1 MAQNKSASTGASWT
15 SAQAYVLATICLVV
29 GIAVGYLAR
38 GSAGSE
44 SRPQTG
50 AAPAA
55 SAGAGT
61 STAEPTPEQMQ
72 KMASAQVAP
81 ILAQLQSSPNDP
93 KLLAEAGNVY
103 YDTQQYKEAID
114 YYSRALKVQPRNAD
128 IRTDLGT
135 AYFYLG
141 DSDRAL
147 KEFDIAL
154 RDDPRHGQTMFNKG
168 MVLWQGKNNPEAAVA
183 TWEKLLKTIPDYP
196 ERSRVEEAI
205 NRAKQHTGIKPG
217 TKTDKPA
224 SM

>member
-1 MAQNKSASTGASWT
+1 MAQNKTASTGASWT

-55 SAGAGT
+55 PASASA

-72 KMASAQVAP
+72 KMASAQAAP

-114 YYSRALKVQPRNAD
+114 YYSRALKVQPRDAD

-147 KEFDIAL
+147 QEFDTAL

-168 MVLWQGKNNPEAAVA
+168 MVLWQGKGNPEAAVA
-183 TWEKLLKTIPDYP
+183 TWQNAVEDHSRLS
-196 ERSRVEEAI
+196 RAHRVEEAI
-205 NRAKQHTGIKPG
+205 SQAKQHTGIKPG